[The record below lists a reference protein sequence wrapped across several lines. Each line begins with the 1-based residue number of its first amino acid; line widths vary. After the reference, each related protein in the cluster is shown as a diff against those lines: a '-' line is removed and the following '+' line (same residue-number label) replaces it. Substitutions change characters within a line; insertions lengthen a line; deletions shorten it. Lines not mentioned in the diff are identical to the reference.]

1 MDRIVHIEDFTT
13 REGRLL
19 ILVEPL
25 SGCGRAACLR
35 RRPANAAHP
44 IDAHGRRL
52 VRSDCSAGP
61 LQPVPDL
68 PRTWRSTPSRDTTDV
83 PRTDLTPYSKHHGAP
98 ASARHSQGSGIA
110 GVSALGE

>member
-25 SGCGRAACLR
+25 LGCGRAACLR

-68 PRTWRSTPSRDTTDV
+68 PRTWRSTPSRDTT
-83 PRTDLTPYSKHHGAP
+83 
-98 ASARHSQGSGIA
+98 
-110 GVSALGE
+110 